1 MPRDHERAL
10 DGDGDGD
17 AVASSSSTPWPPL
30 ETRELERYRYLFDA
44 LRDDARADRLR
55 GDRVVS

>member
-30 ETRELERYRYLFDA
+30 ETRELERYRDRFDA